1 MDVACPK
8 CQTEYDLEDARVPE
22 DGVMVKC
29 SACGHVFRAKRQS
42 LIVAVPVT
50 AAEAKAA
57 SPTELPPATPVR
69 EWKLRQPSGAV
80 STCRELTALQRW
92 IVEGKVSRD
101 DEISLTGETWKRLGD
116 IPELA
121 SFFRVVEDASR
132 VRSYEAMRPPG
143 PLAPSAPRPGPLPS
157 VPRAPGSGPL
167 PRPSGFGGV
176 GPGAS
181 PGVAARGSGTFPALS
196 PSGGSRPPFETG
208 SSPPHFQ
215 PPRVG
220 GATPTGLSPVSAT
233 GGVPRTS
240 GVFPAPTGIATPTAW
255 SSGVYPALPGY
266 GSAPSRPQF
275 SATPSPSTVLPPPS
289 GSGDPA
295 FAGAPLGPRPLP
307 PVPADGRQADPA
319 FTAHASS
326 FDAVAGR
333 GPSATGS
340 GLHRAYT
347 SPSSP
352 GLAPEP
358 KGLPPLEAPLG
369 GLGQRQ
375 TLRGPQF
382 PVPSSPPPSSLS
394 FALGGPSADELHR
407 ARRLSAWILVGLGLL
422 ALAGAAFAY
431 RERASRALSAA
442 TGPASSE
449 RPPLA
454 VPTPVVVPAMPVT
467 PAAAQVDAGSE
478 ASAEVASAEGGLTTG
493 PAEVAPAADGGPPEG
508 SAAQAADALAEP
520 LPKRT
525 EPAAGTAPRTA
536 AVARTVAAGKPAVVE
551 AGRPADAKR
560 AFDGLIERADRLRE
574 RERPEAALDLYGK
587 AHELKPERVE
597 PVAGRGLSLLDL
609 RNLPAA
615 QAAFHQALK
624 LNERYGPAIMGLAEA
639 YRIQG
644 NHPKAVEFYQRYLE
658 VLPEGVEAAVARNNI
673 QRLKP

>member
-8 CQTEYDLEDARVPE
+8 CRTEYDLEDSRVPE
-22 DGVMVKC
+22 DGVTVKC

-50 AAEAKAA
+50 AADAKAA
-57 SPTELPPATPVR
+57 SPTELPPTTPVR

-132 VRSYEAMRPPG
+132 VRSYEALRPPG
-143 PLAPSAPRPGPLPS
+143 DHSAISLAGPLPPSAPRPGPLPS
-157 VPRAPGSGPL
+157 VPRAPVAGPP
-167 PRPSGFGGV
+167 PRPSGFGAA
-176 GPGAS
+176 GPGTS
-181 PGVAARGSGTFPALS
+181 PAHL
-196 PSGGSRPPFETG
+196 
-208 SSPPHFQ
+208 Q

-220 GATPTGLSPVSAT
+220 GATPTGLSPISAT

-240 GVFPAPTGIATPTAW
+240 GVFPAPTGIAAPTAW

-266 GSAPSRPQF
+266 ASAPSRPQF
-275 SATPSPSTVLPPPS
+275 SASPSPSAVLPPPS
-289 GSGDPA
+289 GSADPA
-295 FAGAPLGPRPLP
+295 FAGASLGSRPLP
-307 PVPADGRQADPA
+307 PVPASGRPSDPA
-319 FTAHASS
+319 FTAQASA
-326 FDAVAGR
+326 FDPVAGR

-347 SPSSP
+347 EPSSAGP
-352 GLAPEP
+352 ARGPE
-358 KGLPPLEAPLG
+358 GSPPLEAPPG

-375 TLRGPQF
+375 TLRGPHF

-394 FALGGPSADELHR
+394 FALGGPSDEELRR
-407 ARRLSAWILVGLGLL
+407 ARRLSATILVALGLL
-422 ALAGAAFAY
+422 TLAGAAFAY
-431 RERASRALSAA
+431 RERASRALGADA
-442 TGPASSE
+442 PASSE
-449 RPPLA
+449 GPPLA
-454 VPTPVVVPAMPVT
+454 APTPVVVPAIPVT
-467 PAAAQVDAGSE
+467 PAAPRVDAGLE
-478 ASAEVASAEGGLTTG
+478 ATAEVPSAEAPGAEGGLATD
-493 PAEVAPAADGGPPEG
+493 PKEVAPAADGGPPVG

-520 LPKRT
+520 LPRRA
-525 EPAAGTAPRTA
+525 EPAASSAPRTP
-536 AVARTVAAGKPAVVE
+536 AVSKPVAAAKSGVE
-551 AGRPADAKR
+551 AEGGKR
-560 AFDGLIERADRLRE
+560 GFDGLLERADRLRE

-587 AHELKPERVE
+587 AHELRPERVE

-615 QAAFHQALK
+615 QAAFQQALK
-624 LNERYGPAIMGLAEA
+624 INERYGPAIMGLAEA